1 MIQLTAIRYHQHMI
15 SSIWLIEGII
25 VGQKIFKTTYILC
38 V

>member
-1 MIQLTAIRYHQHMI
+1 VSQITAIRYHQHMI

-25 VGQKIFKTTYILC
+25 VGQQILKTTYLLC